1 MSAAFRGNR
10 SMKANASSPPRTGLL
25 SLRRLGS
32 HALAVRIAFGRSAAF
47 ARPPSD
53 AAALLGHRV
62 KPPLRDPDVFARV
75 PVKSFRY
82 NARRESKWGGQPR
95 T

>member
-1 MSAAFRGNR
+1 MR
-10 SMKANASSPPRTGLL
+10 SRSRWRVAGGPPG
-25 SLRRLGS
+25 
-32 HALAVRIAFGRSAAF
+32 
-47 ARPPSD
+47 D
-53 AAALLGHRV
+53 AAAPLGHRS

-82 NARRESKWGGQPR
+82 NARRESKWGGQPS

>member
-1 MSAAFRGNR
+1 MRADRANRTAQSEAAQQSCARG
-10 SMKANASSPPRTGLL
+10 PGGVWPEC
-25 SLRRLGS
+25 RLT
-32 HALAVRIAFGRSAAF
+32 
-47 ARPPSD
+47 RPPGD
-53 AAALLGHRV
+53 AAALLGHRS

-82 NARRESKWGGQPR
+82 NARRESKWGGQPS